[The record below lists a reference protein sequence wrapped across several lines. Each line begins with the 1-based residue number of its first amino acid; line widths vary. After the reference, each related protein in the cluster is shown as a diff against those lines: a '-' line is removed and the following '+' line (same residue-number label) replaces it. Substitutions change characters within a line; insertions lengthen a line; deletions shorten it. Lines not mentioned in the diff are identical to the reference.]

1 MALEL
6 GLRLQVLFK
15 DPNIS
20 IFFETQGQGK
30 TGVAETGNTLGWGN
44 SLSCYGE
51 SMSCCALF

>member
-30 TGVAETGNTLGWGN
+30 TGVAETGNTWMGQFSELLW
-44 SLSCYGE
+44 
-51 SMSCCALF
+51 